1 MGFSLPWTGL
11 GFCFFSISSRTFQ
24 LLEFSNLS
32 KIVVGG
38 REREKKEYVAC
49 VNMCTFVYF
58 SCRNYWISCIM
69 PEKCQNCKKTSK
81 SQLKKFLCWFYS
93 FKYFRGKLLGSSS
106 KDFFG
111 QHHLLTWLEA
121 FPFSHALIEATK
133 SVAKCLYSYWDS
145 LLQKRFGHNNCP
157 RCNMFTSVP
166 HCVVCEMSLKQNI
179 RY

>member
-1 MGFSLPWTGL
+1 MGSVLALLSLTVGSLACIHITKAEQWASALPRTGL

-81 SQLKKFLCWFYS
+81 SQLKKFL
-93 FKYFRGKLLGSSS
+93 
-106 KDFFG
+106 
-111 QHHLLTWLEA
+111 
-121 FPFSHALIEATK
+121 
-133 SVAKCLYSYWDS
+133 
-145 LLQKRFGHNNCP
+145 
-157 RCNMFTSVP
+157 
-166 HCVVCEMSLKQNI
+166 
-179 RY
+179 